1 MCGNMVDIESAT
13 AENRRRKKNKKER
26 RNHRGKIE
34 CPHLLHTAAIIIN
47 LKKTVAYSRVCWL
60 ESARQT
66 GGGRS
71 SVIIV
76 NNGRRRFYGTKPT
89 VRLMPTTYK

>member
-47 LKKTVAYSRVCWL
+47 LKKNSRVLTSVLVGKCKTNWW
-60 ESARQT
+60 
-66 GGGRS
+66 RS
-71 SVIIV
+71 FER
-76 NNGRRRFYGTKPT
+76 NNCQQWPEAILWNKADSSFDADN
-89 VRLMPTTYK
+89 V